1 MKDFAGNE
9 LKLGDRV
16 ITQKARVSNFIA
28 GEVIKLTPSGA
39 KIATD
44 VEMRNGRIWRQSVV
58 LQRESKII
66 HLVERNPVREAELSP
81 PAIQSI

>member
-16 ITQKARVSNFIA
+16 ITEKTGVSRFVA
-28 GEVIKLTPSGA
+28 GEVIKLTPGGA

-44 VEMRNGRIWRQSVV
+44 VEMKDGKVWRQSVV